1 MEDVREREVGD
12 VVGAG
17 CVETTDSVGI
27 VVAEIVGSVAG
38 FGIAGIEDFGSV
50 AVAVAVVVVVV
61 VAAAAAAVGSED
73 LDSAAGIAVAAGS
86 LVGIEDFKTEVGIDQ
101 NSGGTAAVVA
111 EQKQGGHLIVE
122 GSDSIQTVHES
133 EKEQVVVKVYVVAHD
148 PVAAPVASSVSGH
161 VGVDW
166 ALPHCQPTPVDFES
180 EDY

>member
-1 MEDVREREVGD
+1 MEDVRERAVGD

-17 CVETTDSVGI
+17 CVETSDSVGI
-27 VVAEIVGSVAG
+27 VVVAEIVGSVAG

-50 AVAVAVVVVVV
+50 AVAVAVVVVV
-61 VAAAAAAVGSED
+61 AAAAVGSED

-86 LVGIEDFKTEVGIDQ
+86 LVGIEDFETEVGIDQ

-122 GSDSIQTVHES
+122 GSDSIQIVHES
-133 EKEQVVVKVYVVAHD
+133 EKEQVVVKVYVVVHD
-148 PVAAPVASSVSGH
+148 PVAAPVASSVSVH
-161 VGVDW
+161 VVVDW